1 MKALLVCV
9 TALLAAP
16 VPGVAR
22 QEGDGVES
30 TGFVGTWGGSV
41 EADGVE
47 QQIRFVLTEAE
58 GVLQF
63 TEFSME
69 RGNMQVKYTYHRGDP
84 FEATVNGDTISMK
97 MSMAEASYT
106 GTLSRVD
113 GKITGA
119 FTREGRTFPL
129 ILDRVDVAEAPARRP
144 QDPEEPF
151 PYLAE
156 HATYPNPIGGHT
168 LAGTFTR
175 PASGG
180 PFPVVILISGSG
192 PQNRDG
198 AALGHSP
205 FLVLA
210 DHLTRRG
217 IAVLRYD
224 DRGVGGSTGDF
235 GTATSQDF
243 ASDALAAVAYL
254 KGRDDVDPGRI
265 GLAGHSEG
273 GVIAP
278 MVAVESPD
286 VSYIVLMAA
295 PGVLGETLAY
305 AQTELI
311 ARAGGVSEEAI
322 AEIQET
328 NRAVFEVLKSE
339 SDLERAREAI
349 AAVFQASGT
358 EVRGQDGITAPS
370 IVEQLI
376 TSLASDTWLRYFLT
390 YEPAEMIE
398 QVTVP
403 VLAIHGEKDLQ
414 VPYEEN
420 LREIEA
426 ALQRGGNTR
435 YEIHA
440 FPDLNHLFQHSET
453 GHPNEY
459 QAIEETWSVEVME
472 VIAGWILR
480 AVGSSR

>member
-1 MKALLVCV
+1 MTRALLVATV
-9 TALLAAP
+9 LLAAP
-16 VPGVAR
+16 VPGVAA
-22 QEGDGVES
+22 QERGGVES
-30 TGFVGTWGGSV
+30 VGFAGTWGGRV
-41 EADGVE
+41 NIDGVD
-47 QQIRFVLTEAE
+47 QRIRCVLTEAE

-63 TEFSME
+63 TEYSVK
-69 RGNMQVKYTYHRGDP
+69 RGNVEEKYTYQRGDP
-84 FEATVNGDTISMK
+84 FQSTVNGNTISLT
-97 MSMAEASYT
+97 MSAVRASYT

-113 GKITGA
+113 GRITGT

-129 ILDRVDVAEAPARRP
+129 VLDRVDRAGARADEAEVPTSRP

-156 HATYPNPIGGHT
+156 DVTYANPIGGHT

-180 PFPVVILISGSG
+180 PFPAVILISGSG
-192 PQNRDG
+192 PHDRDG
-198 AALGHSP
+198 AGVGHRP
-205 FLVLA
+205 FLVVA

-224 DRGVGGSTGDF
+224 DRGVGGSTGEF
-235 GTATSQDF
+235 APATSRDL

-273 GVIAP
+273 GLIAP

-295 PGVLGETLAY
+295 PGVRGERLAA

-311 ARAGGVSEEAI
+311 NRAAGVSEEEI
-322 AEIQET
+322 AEM
-328 NRAVFEVLKSE
+328 
-339 SDLERAREAI
+339 
-349 AAVFQASGT
+349 
-358 EVRGQDGITAPS
+358 
-370 IVEQLI
+370 VEQLKAA
-376 TSLASDTWLRYFLT
+376 TATDPWFRYFLT

-403 VLAIHGEKDLQ
+403 VLAINGEKDLQ
-414 VPYEEN
+414 VPHEEN

-435 YEIHA
+435 YEIRA
-440 FPDLNHLFQHSET
+440 FPDLNHLFQHAET
-453 GHPNEY
+453 GAPSEY

-472 VIAGWILR
+472 VIADWILKT
-480 AVGSSR
+480 VGG

>member
-1 MKALLVCV
+1 MRVLLVCV
-9 TALLAAP
+9 TALLVAP
-16 VPGVAR
+16 APGVAR
-22 QEGDGVES
+22 QEGVGVES
-30 TGFVGTWGGSV
+30 TGFVGTWTGSV
-41 EADGVE
+41 EADGVA
-47 QQIRFVLTEAE
+47 QQIRLVLTEVE

-69 RGNMQVKYTYHRGDP
+69 RGNVQVKYTYHRGDP
-84 FEATVNGDTISMK
+84 FEATADGDAISLS

-113 GKITGA
+113 GTITGA
-119 FTREGRTFPL
+119 FTREGGTFPL
-129 ILDRVDVAEAPARRP
+129 VLERVDETEAPARRP

-156 HATYPNPIGGHT
+156 DVTYPNPVGGHT
-168 LAGTFTR
+168 LAGTLTR

-180 PFPVVILISGSG
+180 PFPAVILISGSG

-198 AALGHSP
+198 AALGHRP

-210 DHLTRRG
+210 DHFTRRG

-224 DRGVGGSTGDF
+224 DRGVGGSTGVF
-235 GTATSQDF
+235 AAATSEDF
-243 ASDALAAVAYL
+243 ASDALAGVAYL

-311 ARAGGVSEEAI
+311 ARAGGASEEAI

-339 SDLERAREAI
+339 SDPERAREAVRVSGDNQDENVATI
-349 AAVFQASGT
+349 KVRTRGRDATSTRTMAVVGT
-358 EVRGQDGITAPS
+358 RGKGGDAG
-370 IVEQLI
+370 
-376 TSLASDTWLRYFLT
+376 WW
-390 YEPAEMIE
+390 
-398 QVTVP
+398 
-403 VLAIHGEKDLQ
+403 GE
-414 VPYEEN
+414 
-420 LREIEA
+420 
-426 ALQRGGNTR
+426 RGGGVSGV
-435 YEIHA
+435 A
-440 FPDLNHLFQHSET
+440 
-453 GHPNEY
+453 
-459 QAIEETWSVEVME
+459 
-472 VIAGWILR
+472 AG
-480 AVGSSR
+480 AQGSSAAPARRA

>member
-47 QQIRFVLTEAE
+47 QQIRFVLAEVE

-69 RGNMQVKYTYHRGDP
+69 RGNAQVKYTYDRGDP
-84 FEATVNGDTISMK
+84 FEATVNGDTISMN

-119 FTREGRTFPL
+119 FTQEGRTFPL
-129 ILDRVDVAEAPARRP
+129 ILDRVDAAEAPAKRP

-156 HATYPNPIGGHT
+156 DVTYPNPIGGHT

-243 ASDALAAVAYL
+243 ATDALAAVAYL

-311 ARAGGVSEEAI
+311 ARAGGASEEAI

-339 SDLERAREAI
+339 PDLERAGEAI
-349 AAVFQASGT
+349 AAVFRRR
-358 EVRGQDGITAPS
+358 VRKCAARTA
-370 IVEQLI
+370 
-376 TSLASDTWLRYFLT
+376 
-390 YEPAEMIE
+390 
-398 QVTVP
+398 
-403 VLAIHGEKDLQ
+403 
-414 VPYEEN
+414 
-420 LREIEA
+420 
-426 ALQRGGNTR
+426 
-435 YEIHA
+435 
-440 FPDLNHLFQHSET
+440 
-453 GHPNEY
+453 
-459 QAIEETWSVEVME
+459 
-472 VIAGWILR
+472 
-480 AVGSSR
+480 